1 MVLPQ
6 AQAAVPSVLH
16 AEEVPVFLDLERALG
31 PRIHDLGDAPDD
43 NAYTSDPR
51 WARLWMRA
59 QAALVVMQRLDEGTS
74 S

>member
-1 MVLPQ
+1 M
-6 AQAAVPSVLH
+6 
-16 AEEVPVFLDLERALG
+16 FLDLERALG